1 MSSAPAN
8 IDPQTATS
16 AILAAEAATEAT
28 VELLRFRR
36 EGMHCNFPF
45 GDPEP
50 VARLA
55 EALLRTARI
64 ERDLYPH
71 HLGSPAQADDY
82 LSALNQLA
90 GVCSNFLEDQC
101 SLTVLEVETPE

>member
-1 MSSAPAN
+1 MTPAPAN
-8 IDPQTATS
+8 IDPQIATS

-64 ERDLYPH
+64 ERDLFP
-71 HLGSPAQADDY
+71 GDIDSP
-82 LSALNQLA
+82 
-90 GVCSNFLEDQC
+90 
-101 SLTVLEVETPE
+101 P